1 VIHYFWVR
9 RIVYDGVI
17 KEQFLGFIGLEK
29 LDASTLSAELA
40 KFLNNFGLDIEECVA
55 QSYDGAS
62 VMFGHLNGVQKLI
75 RNLSKNPCPYVHCH
89 AHRLNLVLVVLAKNV
104 DGVAGSF
111 GLLEAIYAFQAV
123 STIRHKVFLDVQTE
137 IENVE
142 SDRVLAIPQ
151 QSDTRWVCKYT
162 GVQYFKKRFAC
173 VVQAL
178 ERLSY
183 SVNKKE
189 TAEAIGVC

>member
-1 VIHYFWVR
+1 MHRSV
-9 RIVYDGVI
+9 
-17 KEQFLGFIGLEK
+17 
-29 LDASTLSAELA
+29 
-40 KFLNNFGLDIEECVA
+40 
-55 QSYDGAS
+55 YDGAS
-62 VMFGHLNGVQKLI
+62 VMSGHVNGVHKLI
-75 RNLSKNPCPYVHCH
+75 RDLSKNPCPYVHCH
-89 AHRLNLVLVVLAKNV
+89 AHRLNLVLVDLAKNV
-104 DGVAGSF
+104 DGVAESF

-151 QSDTRWVCKYT
+151 QSDTRWVCKYA

-178 ERLSY
+178 EKLSH

-189 TAEAIGVC
+189 ATEARGL